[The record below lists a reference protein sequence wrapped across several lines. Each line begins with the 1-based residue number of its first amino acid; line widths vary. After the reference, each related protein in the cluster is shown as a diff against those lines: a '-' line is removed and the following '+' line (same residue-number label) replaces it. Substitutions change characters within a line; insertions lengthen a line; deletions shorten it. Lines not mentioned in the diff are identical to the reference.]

1 MKRRI
6 ALVTTAAAF
15 FAALL
20 AVPAAAEPDVDPF
33 RNFHWTGERDI
44 QKRPWIGDHAFPTFP

>member
-6 ALVTTAAAF
+6 TLVSIATAF
-15 FAALL
+15 LTALL
-20 AVPAAAEPDVDPF
+20 VSPAVAQPDVDPF

-44 QKRPWIGDHAFPTFP
+44 QLPWPGERMIGKLP

>member
-6 ALVTTAAAF
+6 TLVSIATAF
-15 FAALL
+15 LTALL
-20 AVPAAAEPDVDPF
+20 VSPAVAQPDVDPF

-44 QKRPWIGDHAFPTFP
+44 QLPWPGERMISKLP

>member
-15 FAALL
+15 LTVLL
-20 AVPAAAEPDVDPF
+20 AMPAAADPGPGEDPG
-33 RNFHWTGERDI
+33 NFHWTGTILIFNRGGGG
-44 QKRPWIGDHAFPTFP
+44 R